1 MRNRRGPRPQ
11 KVGTYG
17 DAKPFHGTLQC
28 RLAPRVLGEIRGK
41 SRWRGYESLTLARR
55 GKPTSFTRSCGGPG
69 TPWPCQARAWDRNIG
84 NFGDGEQLP
93 KLRAGCSSHPGG
105 TTFLASYSE
114 ARARRDDESRPRSND
129 RPRPLSVRA
138 SRRPSTSRRPA
149 STAW

>member
-1 MRNRRGPRPQ
+1 MRNGRGPRPH

-17 DAKPFHGTLQC
+17 DAKPFQGILQC

-93 KLRAGCSSHPGG
+93 KLPAGVRVTPGAP
-105 TTFLASYSE
+105 TT
-114 ARARRDDESRPRSND
+114 SRTYG
-129 RPRPLSVRA
+129 SVRFLLMG
-138 SRRPSTSRRPA
+138 SCGVT
-149 STAW
+149 